1 MTVKHYCAIA
11 LCALL
16 GSVSLKAADEGSVTG
31 VVAGKGE
38 TWLSVKSEGQE
49 EATMYMP
56 HWRGGLPADGG
67 GLDKEMLALIKS
79 TSVGSKVKLN
89 FKNDERPRVV
99 GLETLAAP
107 EKQHVAEKPENGDAE
122 HGDKKEMKEGK
133 EERRARKEKERAA
146 EHGDAPEKDDKHDRM
161 PRKDRERAEE
171 KSGSFIG
178 VIISKG
184 ESYIEVK
191 ASREAPAEK
200 YFARMFGKGD
210 NAGPDRDM
218 VKSIR
223 AANLNQR
230 YKIEWNQ
237 GEEHKRIMKITP
249 AP

>member
-16 GSVSLKAADEGSVTG
+16 GNVALKAADEGSVTG

-107 EKQHVAEKPENGDAE
+107 EKPHLAEKPDGD
-122 HGDKKEMKEGK
+122 HGEKKEMEETKAERHARIQKEHA
-133 EERRARKEKERAA
+133 EANERREKGEKPERMTRKEA
-146 EHGDAPEKDDKHDRM
+146 EK
-161 PRKDRERAEE
+161 AEE
-171 KSGSFIG
+171 KSGTFIG

-184 ESYIEVK
+184 ENYIEAK
-191 ASREAPAEK
+191 ASREAPSEK
-200 YFARMFGKGD
+200 YFARMMGRGD

-218 VKSIR
+218 VKTIK

-237 GEEHKRIMKITP
+237 GDEHKRVTKITP